1 MDDLRLKILLWIEER
16 ISSSP
21 DFVIPIRSLREELV
35 KGLTVP
41 VPPIEEI
48 ESWLEEDD
56 RFDLLESPAARED
69 LPSEQSAALEQMG
82 LFTGPR
88 VGLKSKRPSQ
98 EEILKRLEEHSNRLL
113 AAVQKGYAAGEIEE
127 EFFARLEDNLAD
139 FIRKVQ
145 TT

>member
-21 DFVIPIRSLREELV
+21 DFVIPIRSIREELV

-56 RFDLLESPAARED
+56 RFDLLESPAARDD

-127 EFFARLEDNLAD
+127 ESFARLEDNLAD